1 MMKEEKA
8 RSLTNRDA
16 REGDAPRAPSVAT
29 ESASAAA
36 TAPEAPTAAA

>member
-16 REGDAPRAPSVAT
+16 RETDTPRAA
-29 ESASAAA
+29 EARSACAGGARAPAA
-36 TAPEAPTAAA
+36 